1 VILRQIS
8 NVLAQTWCFARKAT
22 DPFSLQGPLGVA
34 LYLAIIVPV
43 GLLCG
48 AGSII
53 CMMFTSVRATWAECG
68 QECRAKKEQA
78 A

>member
-1 VILRQIS
+1 
-8 NVLAQTWCFARKAT
+8 
-22 DPFSLQGPLGVA
+22 LQGPLGVA

-68 QECRAKKEQA
+68 QECRA
-78 A
+78 